1 MTVTQINFSTPLAD
15 ASHYPPAQLHV
26 HPRFSWQF
34 WCWGSVAKQLATQ
47 HYQFYRS
54 GRSALFHA
62 ANLLKHPEQQ
72 NKVLLPA
79 YHCPA
84 LVEPFMA
91 AGYQLEFYPL
101 EADLSVVQSAFEQ
114 RLAQGCSHVLLVR
127 FFGHSGQ
134 TEALLAQLQQAG
146 IRTFDDC
153 AHDLQAFLQPNQ
165 HADARICSL
174 KKFIPSVDGGLLA
187 LKPAFAATYP
197 KQLPPPAWS
206 TELKTLAA
214 RFKVSL
220 SSIVQSA
227 LTRSSKMP
235 PLTINKPT
243 TAVAVEKSPS
253 VAVAT
258 GFRYLQQIDRDRN
271 CFRLT
276 RWLLNHSNLS
286 AIFASR
292 QRHASQLLQALQHS
306 SLGRPLWTAVQVE
319 QEALAPYVVPFL
331 LHDAASFDWL
341 RQQGLQI
348 YRWEELAPTTC
359 GVAAQYRSR
368 LVQIPCQQNLT
379 AAELAWI
386 CQLFR

>member
-1 MTVTQINFSTPLAD
+1 MTVTPINFSAPLAD
-15 ASHYPPAQLHV
+15 ASNYPPAQLQV
-26 HPRFSWQF
+26 HPRFSWRF
-34 WCWGSVAKQLATQ
+34 WCWRADAKWLAAQ
-47 HYQFYRS
+47 RYQFYRS

-62 ANLLKHPEQQ
+62 ANLLKYPAQQ

-84 LVEPFMA
+84 LVEPFIA

-101 EADLSVVQSAFEQ
+101 EADLSVVQSVFEH

-127 FFGHSGQ
+127 FFGDSGH

-165 HADARICSL
+165 QADARICSL
-174 KKFIPSVDGGLLA
+174 KKFIPSADGGLLA
-187 LKPAFAATYP
+187 LSPAFAAIYP
-197 KQLPPPAWS
+197 EPLPAPAWS
-206 TELKTLAA
+206 AELKTLAA
-214 RFKVSL
+214 RLKASL
-220 SSIVQSA
+220 SRIVQSA
-227 LTRSSKMP
+227 LTRSCKMP
-235 PLTINKPT
+235 SLTITKPAK
-243 TAVAVEKSPS
+243 AVAVEKSPS
-253 VAVAT
+253 VAAAT
-258 GFRYLQQIDRDRN
+258 CFRYLQQIDRDRN

-276 RWLLNHSNLS
+276 RCLLRHSNLS

-306 SLGRPLWTAVQVE
+306 SLGRPLWSAVQVE

-348 YRWEELAPTTC
+348 YRWEELAPTNC
-359 GVAAQYRSR
+359 EVAAQYRSR

-379 AAELAWI
+379 RAELDWI
-386 CQLFR
+386 SRLFN